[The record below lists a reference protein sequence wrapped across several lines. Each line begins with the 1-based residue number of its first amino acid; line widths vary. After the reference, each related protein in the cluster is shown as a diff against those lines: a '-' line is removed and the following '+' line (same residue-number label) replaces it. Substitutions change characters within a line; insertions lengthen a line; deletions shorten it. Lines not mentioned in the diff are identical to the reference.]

1 MTNEELRE
9 RIYGDY
15 YKTEEERDAF
25 IRDYLRKYKA
35 PKLNFSQKD
44 KERASKIVDE
54 VFKEVRHEQMKR
66 NAMRALAMNRALHT
80 RTSI

>member
-1 MTNEELRE
+1 MTNKELHE

-25 IRDYLRKYKA
+25 IRDYLRNHKA
-35 PKLNFSQKD
+35 PKLNFSPEE

-54 VFKEVRHEQMKR
+54 VFKKVRHEQMKR
-66 NAMRALAMNRALHT
+66 NTMRILTINRALHT
-80 RTSI
+80 RVSI